1 MPKESNLELKVG
13 AFVVTAFIFL
23 SAFIFSISDFSAF
36 QKGEN
41 LKVIFGF
48 ANGLKKAA
56 PVRFAGVDCGRVK
69 ETAVFYDKKEGKT
82 KVQIDIWLKAGTD
95 VPADSVV
102 TINQLGLLG
111 EKYVEIIPGVSLDLL
126 KDGSALIGKD
136 PIALEKISEMVTQ
149 LAQKVDKSVDGF
161 NSVVNNEKNQKSLE
175 TTLGGISDIV
185 TNVREGKGTV
195 GKLFFDESLFDNLH
209 DLTSD
214 LKANPWK
221 LLYRPKPLREK
232 MVR

>member
-13 AFVVTAFIFL
+13 AFVLVAFIL
-23 SAFIFSISDFSAF
+23 LTAFIFSISDFSAF

-41 LKVIFGF
+41 FKSIFGF

-69 ETAVFYDKKEGKT
+69 DTNIFYDKKEGRT
-82 KVQIDIWLKAGTD
+82 KVQVDIWLKAGTD
-95 VPADSVV
+95 IPADSVV

-111 EKYVEIIPGVSLDLL
+111 EKYVEIIPGVSLDLI
-126 KDGSALIGKD
+126 KDGSALVGKD
-136 PIALEKISEMVTQ
+136 PIAMEKISEMVTQ

-161 NSVVNNEKNQKSLE
+161 NSVVNNQKNQKSVE
-175 TTLGGISDIV
+175 TTLEALSQIA
-185 TNVREGKGTV
+185 TNVREGKGTA
-195 GKLFFDESLFDNLH
+195 GRLFFDESLFEDLH
-209 DLTSD
+209 ELTSD

-221 LLYRPKPLREK
+221 LLYRPKGQKER
-232 MVR
+232 

>member
-41 LKVIFGF
+41 LKIVFGF

-69 ETAVFYDKKEGKT
+69 DTAVFYDKKEGRT

-95 VPADSVV
+95 IPADSVV

-149 LAQKVDKSVDGF
+149 LAQKVEKSVDGF
-161 NSVVNNEKNQKSLE
+161 NSAVNNEKNQKSLE
-175 TTLGGISDIV
+175 ITLEGVSEIV

-195 GKLFFDESLFDNLH
+195 GKLFFDQSVFDDLH

-221 LLYRPKPLREK
+221 LLYRPKPQREK
-232 MVR
+232 N

>member
-13 AFVVTAFIFL
+13 AFVVSAFIL
-23 SAFIFSISDFSAF
+23 LTAFIFSISDFSAF

-69 ETAVFYDKKEGKT
+69 ETNVFYDKKEGKT
-82 KVQIDIWLKAGTD
+82 KVQVDIWLKAGTD
-95 VPADSVV
+95 VPVDSVV

-111 EKYVEIIPGVSLDLL
+111 EKYVEIIPGASVDLL
-126 KDGSALIGKD
+126 RDGSALIGKD
-136 PIALEKISEMVTQ
+136 PIAMEKISEMVTQ
-149 LAQKVDKSVDGF
+149 LAQKVDKSIEGF
-161 NSVVNNEKNQKSLE
+161 NSVVNNRKNQESLE
-175 TTLGGISDIV
+175 NTLLGISDIV

-195 GKLFFDESLFDNLH
+195 GRLFFDESLFENLH

-214 LKANPWK
+214 LKDNPWK

-232 MVR
+232 K

>member
-23 SAFIFSISDFSAF
+23 IAFIFSISDFSTF

-41 LKVIFGF
+41 FKIVFGF
-48 ANGLKKAA
+48 ANGLKKSA
-56 PVRFAGVDCGRVK
+56 PVRLAGVDCGRVK
-69 ETAVFYDKKEGKT
+69 DTAVFYDKKEGKT
-82 KVQIDIWLKAGTD
+82 KVQVDVWLKSGTD
-95 VPADSVV
+95 IPVDSVV
-102 TINQLGLLG
+102 TINQLGLMG

-126 KDGSALIGKD
+126 KDGSALNGKD
-136 PIALEKISEMVTQ
+136 PIAMEKISEMVAD
-149 LAQKVDKSVDGF
+149 LALKVEKSVDGF
-161 NSVVNNEKNQKSLE
+161 NSIVNNEKNQRSLE
-175 TTLGGISDIV
+175 TTLEGLSDIL

-195 GKLFFDESLFDNLH
+195 GRLFFDESLFEDLH

-221 LLYRPKPLREK
+221 LLYRPKALREK
-232 MVR
+232 K